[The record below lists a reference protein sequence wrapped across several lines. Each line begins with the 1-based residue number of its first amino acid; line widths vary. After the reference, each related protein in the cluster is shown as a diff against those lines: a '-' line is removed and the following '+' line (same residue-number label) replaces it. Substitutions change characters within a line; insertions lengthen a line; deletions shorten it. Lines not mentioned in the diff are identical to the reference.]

1 MGQAGPSQL
10 SFTASGTINPTQL
23 WNADPT
29 KSELSTI
36 TLTSPSG
43 TTTDLVADGGIQSG
57 EIGGYL
63 SMRDDVLPQAQNQL
77 DALAAQ
83 MSSALS
89 DTTTAATP
97 VTAGTSSGFDADI
110 SGLSNGNTIQLSYT
124 DGNNVQHSVTIVRV
138 DDPTALPLPNTAT
151 ANPNDTV
158 IGINFSGGPAAV
170 AAALNTALGSVGP
183 AIFQSVGLDP

>member
-1 MGQAGPSQL
+1 
-10 SFTASGTINPTQL
+10 
-23 WNADPT
+23 
-29 KSELSTI
+29 
-36 TLTSPSG
+36 
-43 TTTDLVADGGIQSG
+43 
-57 EIGGYL
+57 
-63 SMRDDVLPQAQNQL
+63 MRDDVLPQAQNQL

-97 VTAGTSSGFDADI
+97 VTVGANNGFDADI

-158 IGINFSGGPAAV
+158 IGVNFSGGPPRSRPRSIPRSARRVCNFPIRLARR
-170 AAALNTALGSVGP
+170 SK
-183 AIFQSVGLDP
+183 F